1 MEKKR
6 DISSLVMRAFAI
18 LLCLNL
24 LAIWFVSNMYA
35 RYTTTA
41 SDGDS
46 ARVAAYV
53 FNLTDGSNSQML
65 DLEKIRKP
73 GNIQEYHFTVTS
85 KRGSVISEVSQSY
98 TIKLEVEGSMP
109 ITCEIREQNESGQA
123 SGNPICKAGTTE
135 TTATETATEAG
146 TTETTAAGTDNA
158 GSTTANIGS
167 SSAIKISAAED
178 YTRSYTLTVTW
189 PEAYNNEKYASAS
202 GTSAVTLTVDAQQLD

>member
-65 DLEKIRKP
+65 DLGKIRKP
-73 GNIQEYHFTVTS
+73 GDSQEYHFTVTS
-85 KRGSVISEVSQSY
+85 KRGSVISEVAQSY

-109 ITCEIREQNESGQA
+109 ITCEISEQDEFGQA
-123 SGNPICKAGTTE
+123 SGNTICKARNTETTTE
-135 TTATETATEAG
+135 TTT
-146 TTETTAAGTDNA
+146 AGTDNA

-178 YTRSYTLTVTW
+178 YTRSYTLKAIW
-189 PEAYNNEKYASAS
+189 PEAYNSEKYASAS

>member
-6 DISSLVMRAFAI
+6 DISSLVMRTLAI

-24 LAIWFVSNMYA
+24 LSIWFVSNMYA

-41 SDGDS
+41 SDTDS

-53 FNLTDGSNSQML
+53 FELTDGSGSQVL
-65 DLEKIRKP
+65 DLGNIRKP
-73 GNIQEYHFTVTS
+73 GDRQEYHFTVTS
-85 KRGSVISEVSQSY
+85 KRGSVISEVAQSY

-109 ITCEIREQNESGQA
+109 ITCEIREQNESG
-123 SGNPICKAGTTE
+123 NPICKAGNTE
-135 TTATETATEAG
+135 TEAG
-146 TTETTAAGTDNA
+146 NTETTAAETDNTE
-158 GSTTANIGS
+158 STTANIGS

-178 YTRSYTLTVTW
+178 YTRSYTLTAIW
-189 PEAYNNEKYASAS
+189 PKAYNNEKYASAS